1 MHSRETPPNTL
12 EAALR
17 VAALGLRI
25 HPLSGKRAILE
36 DWPAQATCGSQAH
49 RRSGLTGNG
58 RSYGIVCDE
67 VAVIDTDTPELAAWW
82 DREHAADPLAACILP
97 TAARTFTIVRF
108 PTCETP

>member
-1 MHSRETPPNTL
+1 MHLRETPPNTL

-36 DWPAQATCGSQAH
+36 DWPAQATSDCKSIEEWFAGS
-49 RRSGLTGNG
+49 R

-67 VAVIDTDTPELAAWW
+67 VAVIDTDTPELATWW
-82 DREHAADPLAACILP
+82 KANMPP
-97 TAARTFTIVRF
+97 TQWR
-108 PTCETP
+108 